1 MGYRLVGHKY
11 QEIPLTNTNKR
22 WSEELE
28 LYLGVKEGK
37 LRYFAPDGK
46 LVPTPQETAL
56 QEIAIAEQ
64 ETLRAEQ
71 EKHRAD
77 EETLRAEQETLRA
90 EQEKHRADE
99 ETLRAEQEKH
109 RADTLASYLRSL
121 GINPEEIA

>member
-37 LRYFAPDGK
+37 LRYFTPDGE

-56 QEIAIAEQ
+56 QEIAIAQQ
-64 ETLRAEQ
+64 EALRAEQ

-77 EETLRAEQETLRA
+77 EETLRAQ
-90 EQEKHRADE
+90 
-99 ETLRAEQEKH
+99 QEKH